1 MRIKFNKPFGNVKNV
16 ETNSTTMTP
25 CECDPNK
32 PNPCGPGSDC
42 LNRYLKFLNKLCLT
56 VYKMIT

>member
-1 MRIKFNKPFGNVKNV
+1 MELDITP
-16 ETNSTTMTP
+16 MTP

-42 LNRYLKFLNKLCLT
+42 INRYLFLIHVYYYFYIIFNYFIECLCLN
-56 VYKMIT
+56 VNH